1 MNESGYSFVET
12 ILGVGILMLL
22 CTSLIPITY
31 TMKTNLANKKMEL
44 IAAETAY
51 EGLKQYHAIQVT
63 EGSRIIEQV
72 AYHWKVDEQQV
83 CVQFQ
88 NLLVS
93 RQKCIQVTGEVH
105 E

>member
-1 MNESGYSFVET
+1 M
-12 ILGVGILMLL
+12 IL

-44 IAAETAY
+44 VAAETAY
-51 EGLKQYHAIQVT
+51 EGLKQYLAIQVT
-63 EGSRIIEQV
+63 EGTRTIEQV
-72 AYHWKVDEQQV
+72 AYHWIVDEQQV
-83 CVQFQ
+83 CVEFQ
-88 NLLVS
+88 NLQEP

>member
-1 MNESGYSFVET
+1 LNESGYSFVET
-12 ILGVGILMLL
+12 ILGVGILMIL

-44 IAAETAY
+44 VAAETAY
-51 EGLKQYHAIQVT
+51 EGLKQYLAIQVT
-63 EGSRIIEQV
+63 EGTRTIEQV
-72 AYHWKVDEQQV
+72 AYHWIVDEQQV
-83 CVQFQ
+83 CVEFQ
-88 NLLVS
+88 NLQEP

>member
-12 ILGVGILMLL
+12 ILGVGILMIL

-44 IAAETAY
+44 VAAETAY
-51 EGLKQYHAIQVT
+51 EGLKQYLAIQVT
-63 EGSRIIEQV
+63 EGTRTIEQI
-72 AYHWKVDEQQV
+72 AYHWIVDEQQV
-83 CVQFQ
+83 CVEFQ
-88 NLLVS
+88 NLQEP